1 MGILNTVSPRKLKQK
16 IDRTVNNSCINFIL
30 AIYSNRIGIVSNFL
44 MRPVF
49 TPIMEAS
56 GLSLYDREVKDHVVQ
71 FILGGLRARL
81 SSAVDKNSTKKG
93 EFS

>member
-1 MGILNTVSPRKLKQK
+1 MTGQSIIL
-16 IDRTVNNSCINFIL
+16 CINFIL
-30 AIYSNRIGIVSNFL
+30 AIYSNRIGIVANFI
-44 MRPVF
+44 MYPVF
-49 TPIMEAS
+49 ASIMATHD
-56 GLSLYDREVKDHVVQ
+56 LSLYDDEVKDHVVY